1 MSSFF
6 RKILIVTFSLFSI
19 PFVSFAQTG
28 NQICSSMGYTIETIN
43 GVFTDDVEAKENK
56 DNLKKRLPGSYNG
69 EALFVDYLLNPSHLG
84 GLGDIA
90 MSVVQKAFEDETV
103 KGYDLVEMLGDASQK
118 IKTQKLLLVAHSQGN
133 FYANSFYDVVAG
145 QPGGVP
151 VEAISVYSVANPA
164 SRVAGGGKW
173 ITSDTDKVI
182 AGVVASVPF
191 KKIMAPNTHIALQ
204 QNDSAVG
211 HGFSDVYLKYR
222 SSEIVAGI
230 QSSLDNL
237 SSDPER
243 REDTLCIDPPKLSLI
258 HKTQGVILAV
268 LDPAAKVTVDTAVL
282 VGATSVKL
290 AKATT
295 HALFVVAS
303 ALYGVAE
310 YAVAWTAD
318 TEIAIAK
325 GVYGAGAMLAKAVI
339 NTATA
344 VGSKVYVV
352 TKAMLNNTT
361 GNSVNNNSASVIL
374 ATQTDTQTQET
385 KTQTVFKEVIEGSQP
400 ATPVTPSSPELLL
413 TAVQTKQESLPEQ
426 SSTEAQAPSVEA
438 TLPETKEEILFTESV
453 AVTTP
458 VVSYGGGGGGGSSP
472 APEVPETPSDTMSP
486 VISILGDNPATTTV
500 NTVYVDAGATASDVV
515 DGVVAVNTTSDVD
528 ITHVGVYTVTYVAFD
543 LSHNTATST
552 RTVNVIDITESTTTP
567 DFNTNGDV
575 DAKED
580 DVVDTSPTP
589 VLTYTYSDLNTNGI
603 ADATEDGVVATS
615 TMSLPAG
622 EYHFHNLTII
632 NNATLFL
639 GGDTATST
647 SASFLGVKIVADNIT
662 VSAGAAISANGR
674 GYNISGTS
682 PGSPSESNYS
692 RGANYGGIGLVD
704 MKSAPYGS
712 ATHPTDMGSGSR
724 YCCTDAKGG
733 GGAIHLVV
741 AGILTNNGVIS
752 ADGGPSGSGGSVYVE
767 TSTLA
772 GTGDFRANG
781 GSSELTSIQYYPG
794 AGGRVAAYYQTSS
807 FLGKVE
813 TLGGCSSFDS
823 GRTMTCGDKGTTG
836 LFDTTTND
844 LYINSS
850 WSFQKNDEPFQF
862 NRIILAEG
870 ASVTMDD
877 AVTVVANELLLQD
890 KSSFVSSVG
899 SSLSIPKIVID
910 GGALTLPESTAPPVS
925 PILSSKHT
933 ITALDVLVEAVT
945 VSGVVDET
953 AHTVSLTVP
962 FGTDARTLTS
972 SVAVS
977 ALATSSPASGTVQD
991 FTNPVTFTVTAEDGS
1006 TQEYIVTVTVAPD
1019 TEPPTIVSYT
1029 FNGTAA
1035 DIVAD
1040 FATTTP
1046 AVALIITASENVDWV
1061 SIKIEDQNNPDNYKT
1076 FFSGAGCVDDTA
1088 VCAKSWTGAL
1098 SHGADTATTSTY
1110 RVKVKMEDA
1119 AGNPYQDYLSPY
1131 SITVSTA
1138 TP

>member
-515 DGVVAVNTTSDVD
+515 DGVVAVNTTSD
-528 ITHVGVYTVTYVAFD
+528 
-543 LSHNTATST
+543 
-552 RTVNVIDITESTTTP
+552 IDITESTTTP

-692 RGANYGGIGLVD
+692 RGANYGGIGL
-704 MKSAPYGS
+704 G
-712 ATHPTDMGSGSR
+712 
-724 YCCTDAKGG
+724 
-733 GGAIHLVV
+733 
-741 AGILTNNGVIS
+741 
-752 ADGGPSGSGGSVYVE
+752 
-767 TSTLA
+767 
-772 GTGDFRANG
+772 
-781 GSSELTSIQYYPG
+781 
-794 AGGRVAAYYQTSS
+794 
-807 FLGKVE
+807 
-813 TLGGCSSFDS
+813 
-823 GRTMTCGDKGTTG
+823 
-836 LFDTTTND
+836 
-844 LYINSS
+844 
-850 WSFQKNDEPFQF
+850 
-862 NRIILAEG
+862 
-870 ASVTMDD
+870 
-877 AVTVVANELLLQD
+877 
-890 KSSFVSSVG
+890 
-899 SSLSIPKIVID
+899 
-910 GGALTLPESTAPPVS
+910 
-925 PILSSKHT
+925 
-933 ITALDVLVEAVT
+933 
-945 VSGVVDET
+945 
-953 AHTVSLTVP
+953 
-962 FGTDARTLTS
+962 
-972 SVAVS
+972 
-977 ALATSSPASGTVQD
+977 
-991 FTNPVTFTVTAEDGS
+991 
-1006 TQEYIVTVTVAPD
+1006 
-1019 TEPPTIVSYT
+1019 
-1029 FNGTAA
+1029 
-1035 DIVAD
+1035 
-1040 FATTTP
+1040 
-1046 AVALIITASENVDWV
+1046 
-1061 SIKIEDQNNPDNYKT
+1061 
-1076 FFSGAGCVDDTA
+1076 
-1088 VCAKSWTGAL
+1088 
-1098 SHGADTATTSTY
+1098 
-1110 RVKVKMEDA
+1110 
-1119 AGNPYQDYLSPY
+1119 
-1131 SITVSTA
+1131 
-1138 TP
+1138 